1 MARNYRTTVR
11 HFFEVIERRTWGVVS
26 LAVIST
32 FVCLHFGWQADVPAG
47 LIGLAVVFP
56 IVFSINAAYRRRE
69 EVLRY
74 FGGVKACAVALYYA
88 HRDWP
93 PIADTAEHTDRNQEL
108 MKKLL
113 EAISDHFTD
122 GVGRTQDS
130 FERVYAIYSQISQ
143 SHETLREAGVSNG
156 EISRL
161 NQYLAKSMFDF
172 EKMNNILMYRTPN
185 SLRAYSTMFL
195 NLFPIL
201 FAPYFANLAHESY
214 PMVGYAVA
222 VIYSLVL
229 VTLDNV
235 QDDLEDPFDRVGTD
249 DVNLA
254 VLDQYLL
261 ILE

>member
-1 MARNYRTTVR
+1 
-11 HFFEVIERRTWGVVS
+11 
-26 LAVIST
+26 
-32 FVCLHFGWQADVPAG
+32 
-47 LIGLAVVFP
+47 VFP

-74 FGGVKACAVALYYA
+74 FGGVKASAIALYYA

-93 PIADTAEHTDRNQEL
+93 PMDDTAEHTGRKQEL
-108 MKKLL
+108 VKELFD
-113 EAISDHFTD
+113 AISDHFTE
-122 GVGRTQDS
+122 GVGRSQES
-130 FERVYAIYSQISQ
+130 FERVYATYSQISL
-143 SHETLREAGVSNG
+143 SHEALRKAGVTSG
-156 EISRL
+156 EISRM
-161 NQYLAKSMFDF
+161 NQFLARSMLDF
-172 EKMNNILMYRTPN
+172 EKMNNILRYRTPN
-185 SLRAYSTMFL
+185 SLRAYSTVFL

-222 VIYSLVL
+222 IIYSLVL

-254 VLDQYLL
+254 VIDQYLP
-261 ILE
+261 ILD